1 MDYLTNIDSKV
12 NEIYLKHAAE
22 LEKEHEGEIV
32 AIDFAKET
40 IVGVLKQEN
49 IPEWIKNLKKSK
61 KNVAFRKIGS
71 KEAVYRFR

>member
-1 MDYLTNIDSKV
+1 MEYLNNIDSKI

-22 LEKEHEGEIV
+22 LEKEHEGDIV
-32 AIDFAKET
+32 AIDFTKET
-40 IVGVLKQEN
+40 IVGILKQEN

-71 KEAVYRFR
+71 KEAIYRFR